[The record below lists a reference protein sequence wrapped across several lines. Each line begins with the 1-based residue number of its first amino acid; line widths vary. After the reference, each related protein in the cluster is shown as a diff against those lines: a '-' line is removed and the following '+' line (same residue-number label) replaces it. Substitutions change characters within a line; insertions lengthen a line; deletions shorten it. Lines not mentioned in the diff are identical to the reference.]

1 MKQVFINN
9 VKFSFLCIVNQTYTM
24 NKDDLIYALALQ
36 CVPKVGDI
44 TAKKLIHHCG
54 SPKAVFKEKK
64 ANLLKIDGVG
74 SLVLEGL
81 QESNYLV
88 AAEEELRFIEKNK
101 IEYHYFLDDNY
112 PEKLKHCIDGPILL
126 FEKGN
131 VLIENQPIIS
141 IVGTRKI
148 TTHGIAFC
156 ENLVEQLAPYNPIIV
171 SGFAYGTDITA
182 QKAAMKNN
190 LQTIGCLAHG
200 FDQIYPKPHKKYISD
215 IEKNGGFFTDFWS
228 TDDFD
233 RKNFLKR
240 NRIIAGLSEA
250 TIVIESAEK
259 GGSLVTAEIANSYN
273 REVFAVP
280 GRTTDSQS
288 IGCNNLIKQQRA
300 HLLSTPLDVPYI
312 LNWQLEEIDKPI
324 QKKLFIELDN
334 EEKQVYNYLKENGK
348 DLLDVIALRCNM
360 PTFRIASILLNMELK
375 GVVRPLP
382 GKQFEII

>member
-1 MKQVFINN
+1 M
-9 VKFSFLCIVNQTYTM
+9 CIVNQLYTM
-24 NKDDLIYALALQ
+24 NKNDLIYALALQ
-36 CVPKVGDI
+36 SVPKIGDI

-54 SPKAVFKEKK
+54 SPEAVFKEKRS
-64 ANLLKIDGVG
+64 NLIKIDGIG

-81 QESNYLV
+81 DQPLYLK
-88 AAEEELRFIEKNK
+88 AAEEELRFIERNK
-101 IEYHYFLDDNY
+101 IEYRYFLDEKY
-112 PEKLKHCIDGPILL
+112 PDKLKHCIDGPILM

-131 VLIENQPIIS
+131 ILIENRPIIS

-148 TTHGIAFC
+148 TMQGIAFC
-156 ENLVEQLAPYNPIIV
+156 ENLVEQLAPYNPVIV

-182 QKAAMKNN
+182 QKAAVKNK

-200 FDQIYPKPHKKYISD
+200 FDQIYPKAHKKYVRN
-215 IEKNGGFFTDFWS
+215 IENNGGFFTDFWS

-280 GRTTDSQS
+280 GRTTDNQS

-312 LNWQLEEIDKPI
+312 LNWQLESSEKSV
-324 QKKLFIELDN
+324 QKKLFVELDRD
-334 EEKQVYNYLKENGK
+334 EKQVYNYLKENGK
-348 DLLDVIALRCNM
+348 ELLDVIALKCNM

-375 GVVRPLP
+375 GVIRPLP

>member
-1 MKQVFINN
+1 
-9 VKFSFLCIVNQTYTM
+9 M
-24 NKDDLIYALALQ
+24 NKEDLIYALALQ
-36 CVPKVGDI
+36 SVPKIGDI

-54 SPKAVFKEKK
+54 SPKGVFKEKK
-64 ANLLKIDGVG
+64 SNLMKIDGIG
-74 SLVLEGL
+74 SLVLEEL
-81 QESNYLV
+81 HQSNYLV
-88 AAEEELRFIEKNK
+88 AAEEELRFIKRNK
-101 IEYHYFLDDNY
+101 IEYRYFLDVKY

-324 QKKLFIELDN
+324 QKKLFVELDN

-348 DLLDVIALRCNM
+348 ELLDVIALKCNM
-360 PTFRIASILLNMELK
+360 PTFRIAAILLNMELK